1 MLLVPVKLLANQS
14 AEYDINQDF
23 DQEGFDNVVF
33 KGPNK
38 KYVKFPQKFYPNLV
52 EIPSKIIVKPKK
64 QKNIRCLSLL
74 KLGV

>member
-1 MLLVPVKLLANQS
+1 MLIVPVKLLANLS

-52 EIPSKIIVKPKK
+52 EMPSKIIVKPKK
-64 QKNIRCLSLL
+64 
-74 KLGV
+74 

>member
-38 KYVKFPQKFYPNLV
+38 KYVKF
-52 EIPSKIIVKPKK
+52 S
-64 QKNIRCLSLL
+64 
-74 KLGV
+74 